1 MTDPRALHYH
11 GATVG
16 SNNTGEVTAIIEALE
31 YAHTHDH
38 TAVTVYSDSEWA
50 INVIKGRWRAK
61 ANRNLVHHAQKLVT
75 QTGLKVHLH
84 WVKSHQGTE
93 GNEMAD
99 RLAHRGKTN
108 QARQGDHSAVVPI
121 LPVKEDQIPPT
132 AAHKLALAAER
143 SATGIPIQG
152 TFPHQTLDHGRNAQ
166 TPG

>member
-93 GNEMAD
+93 GSEMAD

-121 LPVKEDQIPPT
+121 LPVKEDQIPPRS
-132 AAHKLALAAER
+132 AQIGSGYAER